1 MYTREIQ
8 APVDTPVKD
17 GKPVAGSWVR
27 PFAKIDLLEIEKPF
41 PIPFPRWM
49 CNFRIKEW
57 QSFIIQNDEI
67 YFDTLVVNFKFFRFI
82 ETTFY
87 NKKTGGDAI
96 HYFDYF
102 PLAFWNLPSSLW
114 DSAIICRAPG
124 YFIAI
129 HNWLD
134 AAIIKL
140 DVDIES
146 AGGNPSINGLFEFYA
161 DSKINTP
168 LAVNMLFSEERCVY
182 TYKTFCPV
190 RGNLKL
196 GERQDFLFQREN
208 TSGVF
213 RDCKGIFPYIT
224 NNSWAAG
231 FGFDKGR
238 RHIGFSLGEGAARG
252 ANKDNENALWVDGV
266 LTPLP
271 PVRITQS
278 GDIGDEWVIED
289 VEGMVDLTFT
299 PLAQTAITGF
309 NLIISKAE
317 FINPIGVFTGFM
329 MNKDGE
335 KIVVDKISGCAERL
349 YLRL

>member
-8 APVDTPVKD
+8 APVDTPVKN
-17 GKPVAGSWVR
+17 GKPIAGTWAR
-27 PFAKIDLLEIEKPF
+27 PFARVDLHEIEHPF
-41 PIPFPRWM
+41 PVPLPAWM
-49 CNFRIKEW
+49 CDFRIKEW

-67 YFDTLVVNFKFFRFI
+67 YFETFVANLKFFRFI
-82 ETTFY
+82 ETAFFD
-87 NKKTGGDAI
+87 KKSGNTPI
-96 HYFDYF
+96 RYFDCF
-102 PLAFWNLPSSLW
+102 PLSFWNIPASLW
-114 DSAIICRAPG
+114 DSAVVCRAPG
-124 YFIAI
+124 YFITI
-129 HNWLD
+129 HDWLD

-140 DVDIES
+140 DVNIEPL
-146 AGGNPSINGLFEFYA
+146 GGNPSINGLFELYA
-161 DSKINTP
+161 DSKTNTP

-182 TYKTFCPV
+182 TYKTLCPV

-196 GERQDFLFQREN
+196 GENKDFSFRREN
-208 TSGVF
+208 TAGVF

-224 NNSWAAG
+224 NHSWVTG
-231 FGFDKGR
+231 FGPDKDNR
-238 RHIGFSLGEGAARG
+238 LTGFSLGEGTARG

-278 GDIGDEWVIED
+278 GGSEDDWVIED

-299 PLAQTAITGF
+299 PAAQTEITGF
-309 NLIISKAE
+309 NLIVSKAE
-317 FINPIGVFTGFM
+317 LLNPTGKFNGFI

-335 KIVVDKISGCAERL
+335 KIIIDKLSGCAERL